1 MSHPSSR
8 QPRARLNL
16 FIEPDHAKRLDALA
30 ATKGVSKSAVV
41 AAALGSYLSPDAMD
55 QREAAM
61 AKRLDRLSRQ
71 FERLERDQSIL
82 IETLALHI
90 RHYLTLST
98 PVPEGQQDAA
108 RAQGRARY
116 VQFIEQ
122 LARHLQ
128 RGRSLVREVHEE
140 VYPEPHGR
148 LAQDGDAPAVRGRP
162 DSEAIPPD
170 PTQET
175 TRDPQA

>member
-1 MSHPSSR
+1 MSR
-8 QPRARLNL
+8 TRLNI
-16 FIEPDHAKRLDALA
+16 FVEPEHAKRLEDLA
-30 ATKGVSKSAVV
+30 AHRGVSKSSVI
-41 AAALGSYLSPDAMD
+41 AAALASFLSPDGGD

-71 FERLERDQSIL
+71 FDRLERDQNVL
-82 IETLALHI
+82 IETVALYV
-90 RHYLTLST
+90 RYFLTVSI

-128 RGRSLVREVHEE
+128 RGRSLVREVHDDLATE
-140 VYPEPHGR
+140 VSGASH
-148 LAQDGDAPAVRGRP
+148 APIA
-162 DSEAIPPD
+162 DSEEADLEPK
-170 PTQET
+170 
-175 TRDPQA
+175 A